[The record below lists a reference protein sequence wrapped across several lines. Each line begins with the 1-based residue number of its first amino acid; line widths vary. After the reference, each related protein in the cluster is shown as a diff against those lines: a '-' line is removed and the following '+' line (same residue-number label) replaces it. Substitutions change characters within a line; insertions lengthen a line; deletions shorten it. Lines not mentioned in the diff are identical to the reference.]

1 LLDFLRGIL
10 YLSYVINDKDME
22 NLIGQ
27 MVHVVVSKGG
37 KSATKLLK
45 VCKVKARSVL
55 FIEVDKENRK
65 NTFRKFKV
73 KNVEKVGT
81 KTDGGTF
88 VLIEDGVLP
97 DKWESS
103 WDAIGTNPTP
113 SYARPYYSNHSKGWS
128 ATIRPARGS
137 SMDALAVSVST
148 RSTTNSSA
156 GFPMV

>member
-1 LLDFLRGIL
+1 
-10 YLSYVINDKDME
+10 ME

-27 MVHVVVSKGG
+27 MVNVCVSKGG
-37 KSATKLLK
+37 KTATKLLK

-65 NTFRKFKV
+65 NTFRKV
-73 KNVEKVGT
+73 KIKDITSQGVANDIPYMYIK
-81 KTDGGTF
+81 
-88 VLIEDGVLP
+88 DGVLP

-103 WDAIGTNPTP
+103 WDAIGNFSP
-113 SYARPYYSNHSKGWS
+113 SVQQNYGRYYSNRSKGW
-128 ATIRPARGS
+128 APVIRAPKGA

-148 RSTTNSSA
+148 RSTTNSAA

>member
-1 LLDFLRGIL
+1 
-10 YLSYVINDKDME
+10 ME

-27 MVHVVVSKGG
+27 MVNVCVSKSG
-37 KSATKLLK
+37 KTATKLLK

-65 NTFRKFKV
+65 NIFRKV
-73 KNVEKVGT
+73 KT
-81 KTDGGTF
+81 KDITSQGVANDIPY
-88 VLIEDGVLP
+88 VYIKDGVLP

-148 RSTTNSSA
+148 RSTTNSAA